1 MSEWTH
7 KWTPERAQAG
17 AQKTQERIQPPD
29 ALRPGRPTWIEVD
42 RSALVNN
49 VRAIRRRLAPGCQLM
64 AVVKANA
71 YGHGAVGVAET
82 VLAAGADRLAVAT
95 LAEAVE
101 LRQAGVGVP
110 IQVLGY
116 TPGWQMAEAVCQGV
130 TVTVFDLET
139 VQALSAAA
147 REAAQTAQV
156 HVKVNTGM
164 NRLGLPPQ
172 AVAEFLTMLH
182 DFAAVR
188 VEGIFTHFATS
199 DVDREFARTQFAR
212 FAALL
217 DQLAQAG
224 LRPPLAHAANSA
236 AILTL
241 PETHLDMVRCGIAL
255 YGLDPD
261 VEAAP
266 LPPEFR
272 PALSWKAQVAQ
283 VSFLQP
289 GDAVSYGREFV
300 ATAPMTV
307 AVIPVGYADGFPR
320 RPLTWGSVLIHGQNA
335 PLLGRVCMDQ
345 CVVDVTAI
353 AAATPVRQGDEV
365 VLIGRQGARELAAAE
380 VGRRLGTINYDV
392 VSRILGRVPRLFVNG
407 CDEQRP

>member
-1 MSEWTH
+1 MIERTE
-7 KWTPERAQAG
+7 TPV
-17 AQKTQERIQPPD
+17 

-42 RSALVNN
+42 RAALTNN
-49 VRAIRRRLAPGCQLM
+49 VQQIRRLAPTCRLM

-71 YGHGAVGVAET
+71 YGHGAVAVAQT
-82 VLAAGADRLAVAT
+82 VLAAGADCCAVAT
-95 LAEAVE
+95 LAEALE
-101 LRQAGVGVP
+101 LRQAGIRAP
-110 IQVLGY
+110 ILVLGY
-116 TPGWQMAEAVCQGV
+116 LPVWQVDEAVRHDV

-139 VQALSAAA
+139 VQALDRAA
-147 REAAQTAQV
+147 RAAGRPAQV

-164 NRLGLPPQ
+164 NRLGLPLQ
-172 AVAEFLTMLH
+172 AVGEFLTMLH
-182 DFAAVR
+182 DFEHVT

-199 DVDREFARTQFAR
+199 DTDRDFARLQFSR

-217 DQLAQAG
+217 QELEQAG
-224 LRPPLAHAANSA
+224 LRPPVAHAANSA

-241 PETHLDMVRCGIAL
+241 PETHLDLVRCGIAL

-261 VEAAP
+261 VEGTP

-289 GDAVSYGREFV
+289 GDGVSYGREFV
-300 ATAPMTV
+300 AAAPMTV
-307 AVIPVGYADGFPR
+307 AVLPVGYADGFPR
-320 RPLTWGSVLIHGQNA
+320 RPFTWGSVLIHGEFA
-335 PLLGRVCMDQ
+335 PILGRVCMDQ

-353 AAATPVRQGDEV
+353 AEHAPVRQGDEA
-365 VLIGRQGARELAAAE
+365 VLIGRQGEQELSAQE

-392 VSRILGRVPRLFVNG
+392 VSRILGRVPRVMVDG
-407 CDEQRP
+407 DDGR